1 MPITRIPEQYRPGLA
16 KVKSMDNIAYAE
28 LMTALSNLPVIAGFA
43 QFCARLTTRVKSLS
57 RAEISNITRAL
68 FSLAPSLADS
78 ETPIDATVSEL
89 VDAMRASGREDLKL
103 THDEEGEFKSRIIE
117 LLSNDSLNLSA
128 KASLVRIE
136 QPKVFCDAKILTDMR
151 PIFRQPNAKPI
162 GSVINHTLKIEYH
175 EDGDHREFY
184 VALDA
189 QDLSKLKGVLERAET
204 KAGSL
209 RSFLKEGDLPDLN
222 GF

>member
-16 KVKSMDNIAYAE
+16 RIRSMDDISFTE
-28 LMTALSNLPVIAGFA
+28 LVTALSNYQVIAGFA
-43 QFCARLTTRVKSLS
+43 QFCTRLTTLVKSLS
-57 RAEISNITRAL
+57 RVEINNITRAL

-78 ETPIDATVSEL
+78 ETPIDTTVSEL

-103 THDEEGEFKSRIIE
+103 THDDEDKFKSRIIK
-117 LLSNDSLNLSA
+117 LLNIDSLNLSA

-136 QPKVFCDAKILTDMR
+136 QSRVFCEAKILTDMR
-151 PIFRQPNAKPI
+151 PVFRQASAKPI

-175 EDGDHREFY
+175 EDGVHKDFY

-209 RSFLKEGDLPDLN
+209 RSFLKESDLPDLN